1 MAKFN
6 KKQNNIEI
14 SGLNDNELIAILK
27 INIPCTLTFEKS
39 GQIISSIDLKRR
51 LSKSDKNYI
60 EISTLLEG
68 NNIVGYD
75 ELFGLI
81 TEDLKLGILTVQI
94 ENNIFQ
100 EKESL
105 LLMLS
110 DLKPEII
117 NSCVYLD
124 YDPKKHIY
132 SIINKKSSKGLSSKI
147 YYFEDN
153 DSILAFDDN
162 GPSLIYGK
170 TQSVED
176 LICV

>member
-6 KKQNNIEI
+6 KKQSNIEI

-27 INIPCTLTFEKS
+27 INIPCTLTFENS
-39 GQIISSIDLKRR
+39 GQTLSSIDLKRR

-60 EISTLLEG
+60 EISTSLKG
-68 NNIVGYD
+68 TGVVGYD
-75 ELFGLI
+75 ELFELI
-81 TEDLKLGILTVQI
+81 TEDLKLGILSVQI
-94 ENNIFQ
+94 ENNVFQ

-117 NSCVYLD
+117 NSCVYID
-124 YDPKKHIY
+124 YDPKLHIY
-132 SIINKKSSKGLSSKI
+132 SVINPKSKKGLSAKI

-162 GPSLIYGK
+162 GPTLIYGK

>member
-6 KKQNNIEI
+6 KKPKNIEI

-27 INIPCTLTFEKS
+27 INIPCTLTFESS
-39 GQIISSIDLKRR
+39 GQIISSIELKRR
-51 LSKSDKNYI
+51 LSKIDKNYI

-68 NNIVGYD
+68 TNVVGYD
-75 ELFGLI
+75 ELFKLI
-81 TEDLKLGILTVQI
+81 TEDLKLGILSVQI
-94 ENNIFQ
+94 ENNIFK

-117 NSCVYLD
+117 NSCVFLD
-124 YDPKKHIY
+124 YDSKSHIY
-132 SIINKKSSKGLSSKI
+132 SIINPKSKKGLSAKI
-147 YYFEDN
+147 YYFDDN
-153 DSILAFDDN
+153 DSILAFDDE
-162 GPSLIYGK
+162 GPTLIYGK

-176 LICV
+176 LICI